1 MPPTTTPTRQATS
14 EGIRDTTPDSHNVTV
29 TRDDLRSGDEVIS
42 TSTTTSASDHTPI
55 TSNRTDLGSTSNSN
69 SNSADASASRS
80 TSASSS
86 LSSKT
91 PASGSSPGRSPRP
104 DSSRSQSGGRTKTK
118 SLSRKAI
125 NPALVELDDFGP
137 RSTSTAT
144 STPAFAFAEDYTPQ
158 VGSSQRST
166 PVSTHPPP
174 SDNPA
179 GSIEFTRAS
188 SPPAEGDDPDMPIR
202 YNPPTPGSSMPSQFD
217 DDPDYFPASPRSGV
231 GSNPAS
237 PSVGGSRPPARPAR
251 GAMPPSPTA
260 PLRITPRARTTT
272 TAPADADDEPT
283 SPSSPPILRPSP
295 RRQSTVVDVPH
306 IGPLPVRVLTPTS
319 RAMVTGRI
327 NHEMSSSPT
336 RTGPQSLFRHNQPA
350 SPSGVREDDDILPP
364 PPSVGSP
371 SNGDAPVRPPRATHL
386 RSFDPPSR
394 ASPPKKLDIPTR
406 PTFHQTNSA
415 THLLGSDSDPNTPA
429 SPSPSH
435 FSANV
440 DPFRDASP
448 RVPAVDESEDLDAFA
463 ARASPSMSRSLR
475 NKAAQAQPPAI
486 RINSL
491 STSPGSGAGAGPFTD
506 SFAPGKTNSA
516 VAPNFEPRR
525 SFTSPFADTNRDDI
539 DELDGGVSAGKPS
552 FSSAVSK
559 PESIA
564 TRRSARKPK
573 IQPKRARRDVRNTMG
588 NPQVSRKPFQSTRL
602 KEGEEIYKPWLEKR
616 DPAMRW
622 ARWITLISILIGL
635 ALAGVSKYSHQ
646 VGATMCLSA
655 KRVCAD
661 ETCSLLGW
669 V

>member
-42 TSTTTSASDHTPI
+42 TSTSTSDHTPI
-55 TSNRTDLGSTSNSN
+55 TFNHASFGSTSTST
-69 SNSADASASRS
+69 SAHASASRS

-86 LSSKT
+86 LSSNT
-91 PASGSSPGRSPRP
+91 RASGSSPRRSPRP
-104 DSSRSQSGGRTKTK
+104 DSRSQSGGKTK
-118 SLSRKAI
+118 AKSVRRKAI

-137 RSTSTAT
+137 RSTSTT
-144 STPAFAFAEDYTPQ
+144 STSTSAPAFAFAEDYTPQ
-158 VGSSQRST
+158 IGSSQKPT
-166 PVSTHPPP
+166 PVSTHRPP
-174 SDNPA
+174 SENPA
-179 GSIEFTRAS
+179 GSIDFTRAS
-188 SPPAEGDDPDMPIR
+188 SPPAEDDPDMPIR
-202 YNPPTPGSSMPSQFD
+202 YNPPTPGSSMPSHFD
-217 DDPDYFPASPRSGV
+217 HDPDYFPASPRS
-231 GSNPAS
+231 
-237 PSVGGSRPPARPAR
+237 AR
-251 GAMPPSPTA
+251 GAMPQSPTA

-272 TAPADADDEPT
+272 TAPADDEPT

-306 IGPLPVRVLTPTS
+306 IGALPVRVLTPTS
-319 RAMVTGRI
+319 RATVTGRI

-371 SNGDAPVRPPRATHL
+371 SNRFGSALNGDGPVRPPRATHL

-406 PTFHQTNSA
+406 PTYHQTNSA

-435 FSANV
+435 FGANV
-440 DPFRDASP
+440 DSFSDASP
-448 RVPAVDESEDLDAFA
+448 RVPAVDESDDLDAFA
-463 ARASPSMSRSLR
+463 AAASPSMSRSLR
-475 NKAAQAQPPAI
+475 NKAALPQPPAI

-491 STSPGSGAGAGPFTD
+491 STSPGSGAGAGPFSN
-506 SFAPGKTNSA
+506 SFAPRKTNSA

-525 SFTSPFADTNRDDI
+525 SFTSPFADTNRDEI

-573 IQPKRARRDVRNTMG
+573 MQPKRARRDVRNTMG

-646 VGATMCLSA
+646 N
-655 KRVCAD
+655 
-661 ETCSLLGW
+661 
-669 V
+669 